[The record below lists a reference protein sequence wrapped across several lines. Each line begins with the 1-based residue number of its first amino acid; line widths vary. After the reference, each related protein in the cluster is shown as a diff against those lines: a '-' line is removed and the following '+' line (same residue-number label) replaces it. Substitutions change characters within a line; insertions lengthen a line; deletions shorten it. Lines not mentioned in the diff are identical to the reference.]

1 MTDLVGIWEVS
12 LSDGVH
18 TVKFEHGTT
27 TGKRVVIVDGDE
39 VARQNWMFK
48 LVGKEFFKIGKTNA
62 FILIEAASGFAYEYT
77 MFVDGKPLKKF
88 IEDRKKTARVW
99 TLILDGIETRIV
111 LEKDTMDVWV
121 NGEVLE
127 TAGEF
132 ADDGTETH
140 FSIRNHSC
148 FVKAVSSG
156 KRREGIIHTLFVDGQ
171 ELPECVE

>member
-111 LEKDTMDVWV
+111 L
-121 NGEVLE
+121 
-127 TAGEF
+127 
-132 ADDGTETH
+132 
-140 FSIRNHSC
+140 
-148 FVKAVSSG
+148 G
-156 KRREGIIHTLFVDGQ
+156 KMYS
-171 ELPECVE
+171 